1 VERAN
6 ELLIQLVSFTDK
18 IFMKRK
24 TKSVKKESKP
34 KNKKLKAG
42 LVCCDNCPL
51 EFPKSMAHITEEQ
64 TLCSKCAILA
74 S

>member
-1 VERAN
+1 
-6 ELLIQLVSFTDK
+6 
-18 IFMKRK
+18 MKRK

-51 EFPKSMAHITEEQ
+51 EFPKSMAHINEEQ